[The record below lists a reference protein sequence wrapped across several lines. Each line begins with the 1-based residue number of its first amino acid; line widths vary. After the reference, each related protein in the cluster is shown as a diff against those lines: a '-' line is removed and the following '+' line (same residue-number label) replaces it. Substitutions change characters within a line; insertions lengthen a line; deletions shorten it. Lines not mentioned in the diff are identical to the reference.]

1 MIAVLSNQ
9 IIRGDGRGVVKLS
22 RCCATASR
30 LAEVFVC
37 APPKVRLSED
47 FAGLGVGRGGRCRAG
62 AKVVGR
68 QLKLKPP

>member
-1 MIAVLSNQ
+1 M
-9 IIRGDGRGVVKLS
+9 S

-30 LAEVFVC
+30 LAEDVVC

-47 FAGLGVGRGGRCRAG
+47 FAGLGVGRDGRSRAG

-68 QLKLKPP
+68 QLKRPAALMSE